1 MKSRKAQI
9 FNRSKL
15 QVFVLI
21 NSHLRP
27 QWQERKAARSKWEV
41 PGYKAPDGSINGFCN
56 FISFISDEFLFS
68 LSWDLDSE
76 AEHSS

>member
-41 PGYKAPDGSINGFCN
+41 PG
-56 FISFISDEFLFS
+56 
-68 LSWDLDSE
+68 
-76 AEHSS
+76 